1 MLQDTWALKA
11 QREGYRS
18 RAVYKLEEI
27 LVKVKYNNQSCKVLD
42 IGCAPGG
49 WSDYLIKKYPKSSL
63 YGIDLLD
70 IKPVKGLKFF
80 REDICNIDNISEINN
95 KKGSF
100 DLVISDLAPNLSGI
114 RDVDESNVHEL
125 NLETLR
131 VANSYLNDSGTFI
144 VKTFQNTLLKNFRTE
159 MENYSTEREI
169 FSTAVI
175 LPSSVSNFTSKFF
188 TSNKWLILLYL
199 MRICCIT

>member
-1 MLQDTWALKA
+1 M
-11 QREGYRS
+11 
-18 RAVYKLEEI
+18 
-27 LVKVKYNNQSCKVLD
+27 
-42 IGCAPGG
+42 
-49 WSDYLIKKYPKSSL
+49 
-63 YGIDLLD
+63 
-70 IKPVKGLKFF
+70 KGLKFF

-159 MENYSTEREI
+159 MENYFSLVQTFKPAASKSKSGEI
-169 FSTAVI
+169 Y
-175 LPSSVSNFTSKFF
+175 
-188 TSNKWLILLYL
+188 LYGDK
-199 MRICCIT
+199 

>member
-114 RDVDESNVHEL
+114 SSIDEENILEL
-125 NLETLR
+125 NLLTLEGAIKFLDNNG
-131 VANSYLNDSGTFI
+131 VFI
-144 VKTFQNTLLKNFRTE
+144 VKTFQNSNLKKFRKE
-159 MENYSTEREI
+159 MEKNLKIVQTAKPAASKKQSKEI
-169 FSTAVI
+169 YLYVI
-175 LPSSVSNFTSKFF
+175 K
-188 TSNKWLILLYL
+188 
-199 MRICCIT
+199 

>member
-1 MLQDTWALKA
+1 
-11 QREGYRS
+11 
-18 RAVYKLEEI
+18 
-27 LVKVKYNNQSCKVLD
+27 LD

-80 REDICNIDNISEINN
+80 REDICNIDNIPEVYD

-114 RDVDESNVHEL
+114 RDVDENNIYEL

-131 VANSYLNDSGTFI
+131 VASNYLNDCGTFI

-159 MENYSTEREI
+159 MENCFSLVQTFKPAASKSKSGEI
-169 FSTAVI
+169 YFYGD
-175 LPSSVSNFTSKFF
+175 K
-188 TSNKWLILLYL
+188 
-199 MRICCIT
+199 

>member
-49 WSDYLIKKYPKSSL
+49 WSDFLIKKYPKSSL

-95 KKGSF
+95 KKGNF

-131 VANSYLNDSGTFI
+131 VAKSYLNDSGTFI

-159 MENYSTEREI
+159 MENYFSLVQTFKPAASKSKSGEI
-169 FSTAVI
+169 Y
-175 LPSSVSNFTSKFF
+175 
-188 TSNKWLILLYL
+188 LYGDK
-199 MRICCIT
+199 

>member
-1 MLQDTWALKA
+1 M
-11 QREGYRS
+11 
-18 RAVYKLEEI
+18 
-27 LVKVKYNNQSCKVLD
+27 D

-114 RDVDESNVHEL
+114 RDVDESNIHEL

-131 VANSYLNDSGTFI
+131 VARSYLNDSGTFI

-159 MENYSTEREI
+159 MENYFSLVQTFKPAASKSKSGEI
-169 FSTAVI
+169 Y
-175 LPSSVSNFTSKFF
+175 
-188 TSNKWLILLYL
+188 LYGDK
-199 MRICCIT
+199 

>member
-49 WSDYLIKKYPKSSL
+49 WSDYLIKKFPKSSL

-80 REDICNIDNISEINN
+80 REDICNIDNITEIHN

-114 RDVDESNVHEL
+114 SSIDEENILEL
-125 NLETLR
+125 NLLTLEL
-131 VANSYLNDSGTFI
+131 S
-144 VKTFQNTLLKNFRTE
+144 
-159 MENYSTEREI
+159 
-169 FSTAVI
+169 
-175 LPSSVSNFTSKFF
+175 
-188 TSNKWLILLYL
+188 LIHISEPTRPY
-199 MRICCIT
+199 